1 LNIAPVDSTSNE
13 ELNQPPLS
21 LPPDDPEQSV
31 QEPLPV
37 QAGSFAPAS
46 AKEQSPPES
55 VPDDAAEDSEPEIL
69 CASDED
75 HCDILTPDPATRKK
89 AVQRSER
96 SVKNPAKASDK
107 VSWTDCKV
115 VQHAHQMFI
124 ERPDG
129 SQVPLCGELTVIG
142 LGRNAT
148 GDNWGKYVEW
158 KDRDG
163 EEHEAF
169 FSDEELV
176 SRQAAVLKALT
187 RGGLPLYYFQ
197 KDAAPLL
204 CRHLYNSGKETE
216 RRIVTV
222 TSLGWYKQSFVTGD
236 GIISGA
242 KSNEEIRY
250 LSGGTQAPN
259 FRQKGTFSGWI
270 ENVSVWAGFSSI
282 IGITLSIAFYAPIA
296 KLLKSRPETGG
307 VHIWGQ
313 SSLGKSISGE
323 VAASLYGY
331 PFEDE
336 NGKKLTWKNT
346 AAAMEHIAAAH
357 NDTLLFL
364 DESKLAKQNLKECIY
379 LLSGGATSGK
389 SRAAG
394 SLRKRS
400 NFTVSYVSTGE
411 LSTDTQSRLFT
422 GERIDAGANV
432 RCINIRADQGVPES
446 EDSATTLGI
455 FHSLPRGVTKRE
467 AFGLVKKALNEH
479 HGFVGASWIEW
490 LSTRQNEIDELM
502 RPHLEEF
509 DRRVEELPVSS
520 DQRERVKMKFRHW
533 AAAGELATAMGFT
546 GWRQGTAIDA
556 CLLGLKEW
564 EASCPGE
571 SHETNQIV
579 ERAVQFT
586 QELHKFAF
594 PKKGTRIG
602 GIIYGYRNWED
613 DEDGILRRKPR
624 LIHVLDRVFEQIA
637 GNSGAATAF
646 EKLNSLGIM
655 ERSGRRKKYQ
665 VRRLGIDGW
674 YYTIR
679 FDRLQ
684 EVAAALTHD

>member
-1 LNIAPVDSTSNE
+1 MV
-13 ELNQPPLS
+13 
-21 LPPDDPEQSV
+21 PEPRPAQTD
-31 QEPLPV
+31 
-37 QAGSFAPAS
+37 SFAQAS

-55 VPDDAAEDSEPEIL
+55 ISDDAAEDSEPDPL
-69 CASDED
+69 CAADEEPND
-75 HCDILTPDPATRKK
+75 LQTVNTAAFEQAASRVKG
-89 AVQRSER
+89 
-96 SVKNPAKASDK
+96 SVKNPAKTSDK
-107 VSWTDCKV
+107 ANWTDCKV
-115 VQHAHQMFI
+115 VQRAHQMFI
-124 ERPDG
+124 ERPDR
-129 SQVPLCGELTVIG
+129 SQVPLCGTLTVIG
-142 LGRNAT
+142 VGRNAT
-148 GDNWGKYVEW
+148 GENWGKYVEW

-163 EEHEAF
+163 EVHEAF

-176 SRQAAVLKALT
+176 SRQSSVLKALT
-187 RGGLPLYYFQ
+187 RGGLPIHYFQ

-204 CRHLYNSGKETE
+204 CRHLYNAGSKTK

-222 TSLGWYKQSFVTGD
+222 TNLGWYKHSFVTGD
-236 GIISGA
+236 GIISGV
-242 KSNEEIRY
+242 KSSEEIRY

-259 FRQKGTFSGWI
+259 FRQKGSFSGWI
-270 ENVSVWAGFSSI
+270 EKVSVWAGFSSI

-389 SRAAG
+389 SRTAG

-411 LSTDTQSRLFT
+411 VSTDTQSRLFT

-432 RCINIRADQGVPES
+432 RCINIRADQGVPET

-490 LSTRQNEIDELM
+490 LSTKQNEIDELM
-502 RPHLEEF
+502 RPYLEEF

-533 AAAGELATAMGFT
+533 AAAGELATAMGYT
-546 GWRQGTAIDA
+546 GWKKGTAINA

-594 PKKGTRIG
+594 PKKGARIG
-602 GIIYGYRNWED
+602 GSIYGYRNWED
-613 DEDGILRRKPR
+613 DEDSILSGKPR

-655 ERSGRRKKYQ
+655 ERSGRRKKFQ

-684 EVAAALTHD
+684 EVVAALTHD